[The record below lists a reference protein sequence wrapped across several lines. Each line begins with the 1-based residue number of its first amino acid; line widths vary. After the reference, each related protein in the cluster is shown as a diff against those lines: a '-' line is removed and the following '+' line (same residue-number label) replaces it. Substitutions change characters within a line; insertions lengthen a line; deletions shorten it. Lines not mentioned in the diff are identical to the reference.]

1 MITTFLCFSPPIA
14 SSKEKHNP
22 TRILNLGYI
31 HLYVFFTHWRF
42 GALQQWLH
50 ALFETL
56 FFHCL
61 RFLLYIGLLTRKVL
75 LFALHF
81 LRLATRLLVRT
92 SDGSE
97 ANQCF
102 FFTTI
107 PGLSSIDFNWVSI
120 AHWTYCMS
128 QFFGPIPITIWWSN
142 HSSCWFSSKAYS
154 TWFCMKDFLHRPDKD
169 DRFRSAR
176 WHEDWPA
183 TSPSYHKVHKLNLRE
198 NWSEWVGWGRPKRL
212 SNLL

>member
-14 SSKEKHNP
+14 SKEKHNP

-75 LFALHF
+75 PFALHF

-102 FFTTI
+102 FL
-107 PGLSSIDFNWVSI
+107 PQSQVWVQLISVGSLLLI
-120 AHWTYCMS
+120 ELIVCLNFLDLFQS
-128 QFFGPIPITIWWSN
+128 QFGDPTFHLVGSAQKPIQLDFAWKIFFTDPTKMIGSDQRDGTKIGPQLAHLTIKFINW
-142 HSSCWFSSKAYS
+142 
-154 TWFCMKDFLHRPDKD
+154 TWEKIGQ
-169 DRFRSAR
+169 
-176 WHEDWPA
+176 
-183 TSPSYHKVHKLNLRE
+183 N
-198 NWSEWVGWGRPKRL
+198 G
-212 SNLL
+212 